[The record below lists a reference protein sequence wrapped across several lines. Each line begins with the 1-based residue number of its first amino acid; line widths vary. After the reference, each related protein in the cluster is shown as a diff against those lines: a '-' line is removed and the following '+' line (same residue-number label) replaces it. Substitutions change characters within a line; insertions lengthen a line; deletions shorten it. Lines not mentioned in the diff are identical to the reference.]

1 MCKGCD
7 KMCPKEDKLKRHMS
21 TQSSVQTKHKLHHH
35 IQSMHVEKPNFS
47 CGKCTCQFRN
57 RSSMDKHTLGHQEP
71 MSYSCTYCQKPF
83 KMKRPPIQ
91 HEQSMHMEKQ
101 NYPCEKSSRQ
111 FRNGSNL
118 DKHMLGHQEPMSYT
132 CTYCQKLCK
141 IKQPL
146 MEHVQSIHVKK
157 HKFSCEECQRA
168 IKYIKGL
175 DKHVKELRTP

>member
-47 CGKCTCQFRN
+47 CGKCTRQFRN

-71 MSYSCTYCQKPF
+71 MSYSCTYCQKLF

-101 NYPCEKSSRQ
+101 
-111 FRNGSNL
+111 
-118 DKHMLGHQEPMSYT
+118 
-132 CTYCQKLCK
+132 
-141 IKQPL
+141 
-146 MEHVQSIHVKK
+146 
-157 HKFSCEECQRA
+157 KFSCEEFGMTV
-168 IKYIKGL
+168 KYRRGL
-175 DKHVKELRTP
+175 DKLMQGH